1 MPPKYKIYEV
11 ANIRLSSPGIFDI
24 TSIPGT
30 YDTLEIFAQLRT
42 TIAATVEGLAI
53 QINNELTASHYLD
66 WTGYYNGAS
75 LIYDQKFQY
84 TPLTRVAG
92 DTAGAGR
99 YASLKM
105 FITSYA
111 DSATKKQINIVQCRP
126 ETIAANDVC
135 VGSEVLQINA
145 NPITRLT
152 IFPAS
157 YPTNNFKA
165 GSWIHVLAYSL

>member
-1 MPPKYKIYEV
+1 
-11 ANIRLSSPGIFDI
+11 
-24 TSIPGT
+24 
-30 YDTLEIFAQLRT
+30 
-42 TIAATVEGLAI
+42 
-53 QINNELTASHYLD
+53 
-66 WTGYYNGAS
+66 
-75 LIYDQKFQY
+75 
-84 TPLTRVAG
+84 
-92 DTAGAGR
+92 
-99 YASLKM
+99 M